1 MRQAEAYLKLVENVY
16 EAVLGAYADEA
27 DYVIQNVRIQNEFE
41 EGKPCSEAYKRVY
54 AANRRLCERL
64 GVDEDPDVEM
74 IIDSMFEITRTV
86 GEKMFEYGA
95 VYERAK

>member
-1 MRQAEAYLKLVENVY
+1 MKLVENVY

-41 EGKPCSEAYKRVY
+41 EEKTCCEAYKRVY
-54 AANRRLCERL
+54 DANRSLCERL

-95 VYERAK
+95 LYEKEK

>member
-1 MRQAEAYLKLVENVY
+1 MKLVENVY
-16 EAVLGAYADEA
+16 EAVLGAYAYEE

-74 IIDSMFEITRTV
+74 IIDSMFAIMRTV

-95 VYERAK
+95 VYAKDDMGEL

>member
-1 MRQAEAYLKLVENVY
+1 M
-16 EAVLGAYADEA
+16 
-27 DYVIQNVRIQNEFE
+27 IQNVRIQNEFE

>member
-1 MRQAEAYLKLVENVY
+1 MKLVENVY

>member
-1 MRQAEAYLKLVENVY
+1 MKLVENVY
-16 EAVLGAYADEA
+16 EAVCGEYADEA
-27 DYVIQNVRIQNEFE
+27 DYVIQNVRIENEFE
-41 EGKPCSEAYKRVY
+41 EGKPCSEAYKQVY

-74 IIDSMFEITRTV
+74 IIDSMFAITRTV

-95 VYERAK
+95 VYEREK

>member
-1 MRQAEAYLKLVENVY
+1 MELVENVY
-16 EAVLGAYADEA
+16 EAVLGAYVDEA

-41 EGKPCSEAYKRVY
+41 EGKTCSEACKRVY
-54 AANRRLCERL
+54 EANRRLCERL

-74 IIDSMFEITRTV
+74 IIDSMFAITRTV

-95 VYERAK
+95 VYEKEK

>member
-1 MRQAEAYLKLVENVY
+1 MKLVENVY
-16 EAVLGAYADEA
+16 EAVCGEYEDEA

-54 AANRRLCERL
+54 QANRRLCERL
-64 GVDEDPDVEM
+64 GVDEEPDVEM

>member
-1 MRQAEAYLKLVENVY
+1 MKLVENVY
-16 EAVLGAYADEA
+16 EAVCGEYADKA

>member
-1 MRQAEAYLKLVENVY
+1 MKLVENIY

>member
-1 MRQAEAYLKLVENVY
+1 MKLVENVY
-16 EAVLGAYADEA
+16 EAVLGEYADEA
-27 DYVIQNVRIQNEFE
+27 DYVIQNVRIENEFE
-41 EGKPCSEAYKRVY
+41 EGKPCSEAYKQVY

-74 IIDSMFEITRTV
+74 IIDSMFAITRTV

-95 VYERAK
+95 VYEKEK

>member
-1 MRQAEAYLKLVENVY
+1 MTIVENVY
-16 EAVLGAYADEA
+16 EAVCGEYEDEA

-54 AANRRLCERL
+54 DANRRLCEQL
-64 GVDEDPDVEM
+64 GVDEDPDVEI

-95 VYERAK
+95 VYEREKQFL